1 MAVALTAARTTA
13 AAEAAAAVVAAAGAC
28 GTQDGVA
35 GGVPVMLGAVKL
47 SGVSAGAPVAGAP
60 TEGRPVDGG
69 GTPGDRGAHARG
81 ALPGAAVAAGN
92 GRADPLAHA
101 VAVVTAAVF
110 GDRVSETARSVFG

>member
-1 MAVALTAARTTA
+1 M
-13 AAEAAAAVVAAAGAC
+13 
-28 GTQDGVA
+28 
-35 GGVPVMLGAVKL
+35 PVMLGAVKL

-60 TEGRPVDGG
+60 TEGRPVDGAGRGG